1 VFSNDWYASGTYTK
15 RDNIVKSSKTQV
27 RIYLGEKALEA
38 ATHESKTTGKN
49 FSQAVE
55 SLILC
60 GLTTGEADNAK
71 SENSLSS

>member
-1 VFSNDWYASGTYTK
+1 MQQ
-15 RDNIVKSSKTQV
+15 SKTQV
-27 RIYLGEKALEA
+27 RIYLGDQALEVA
-38 ATHESKTTGKN
+38 SNESKTTGKN

>member
-1 VFSNDWYASGTYTK
+1 M
-15 RDNIVKSSKTQV
+15 KSSKTQV
-27 RIYLGEKALEA
+27 RIYLGKKALEA

-71 SENSLSS
+71 SKHSLST